1 MEARDIIIRPLV
13 TEKGHSGQ
21 VQGLY
26 TFVVDARA
34 NKTQIKSAV
43 EEIFKVEV
51 VSVNTMR
58 VLGKIRR
65 VGKHQGRK
73 PSWKKAVVGLKAG
86 QTIEMFQV

>member
-13 TEKGHSGQ
+13 TEKGHSRQAEGR
-21 VQGLY
+21 Y
-26 TFVVDARA
+26 TFVVDERA
-34 NKTQIKSAV
+34 NKTQIKAAV

-65 VGKHQGRK
+65 MGKHQGRK

>member
-13 TEKGHSGQ
+13 TEKGHAGQ
-21 VQGLY
+21 AEGRY

-34 NKTQIKSAV
+34 NKVQIKAAV

-65 VGKHQGRK
+65 VGRYQGRK

-86 QTIEMFQV
+86 QTIELFQV